1 MITPDYLRIYIS
13 DTKFINDSAEYDRIY
28 RSLPEFRMKKVD
40 SFRNEEVRKQSMTV
54 FALLV
59 LGLKEIGID
68 VSDEAEWEKLGF
80 SLRTHG
86 KPYFTGRRDIH
97 FSMSHTK
104 GAAMCAISGSSI
116 GCDIEHIRH
125 RMSLYSVAR
134 RALTDRELALCM
146 QSPGVT
152 EATDPSALNDPA
164 ASLSTAG
171 ICIDPRR
178 FYHIWTRKEAYA
190 KYTGE
195 GLQRI
200 LTGFDSAEVPAHLYS
215 EDLNDHIW
223 SVCMPAGLYTDYAV
237 KNALKVCSSFS
248 DLA

>member
-1 MITPDYLRIYIS
+1 MITPDYLRIYVS
-13 DTKFINDSAEYDRIY
+13 DTKFINDSEEYERIY

-40 SFRNEEVRKQSMTV
+40 SLRNEEVRRQSMTV
-54 FALLV
+54 FALLA
-59 LGLKEIGID
+59 LGLNEIGID
-68 VSDEAEWEKLGF
+68 VSDKSEWDKLGY

-86 KPYFTGRRDIH
+86 KPYFTERSDIH

-116 GCDIEHIRH
+116 GCDIEHIKN

-134 RALTDRELALCM
+134 KALTDRELSLCM

-152 EATDPSALNDPA
+152 EATDPDTLSDAAVSAN
-164 ASLSTAG
+164 TAG

-178 FYHIWTRKEAYA
+178 FYHIWTRKESYV

-200 LTGFDSAEVPAHLYS
+200 MTGFDSLEVPAHLYS
-215 EDLNDHIW
+215 EDLSDHIW
-223 SVCMPAGLYTDYAV
+223 AVCTPEGIYTDFAI
-237 KNALKVCSSFS
+237 KNALKLCSSFS